1 MQIKDR
7 LEYSLEY
14 FNDTNQEFNPIDM
27 TLKLAIVPVTPFEQN
42 CSIVF
47 CEKTKEAA
55 VVDPGGDLEKIEDA
69 LSKLNVKLSKVLL
82 THGHLDHCA
91 GAKELAKKWQVP
103 IEGPHPLEKFWL
115 DQLPEQT
122 VRFGFGEAE
131 PFEPDRWL
139 LDGGSRNSI
148 HRILSP
154 SSAIYLMLVY
164 RVDQPLRMS
173 CRSS

>member
-1 MQIKDR
+1 
-7 LEYSLEY
+7 
-14 FNDTNQEFNPIDM
+14 M

-69 LSKLNVKLSKVLL
+69 LSKLDVKLCKVLL

-103 IEGPHPLEKFWL
+103 IELSLIHIS
-115 DQLPEQT
+115 
-122 VRFGFGEAE
+122 E
-131 PFEPDRWL
+131 PTRP
-139 LDGGSRNSI
+139 
-148 HRILSP
+148 
-154 SSAIYLMLVY
+154 Y
-164 RVDQPLRMS
+164 
-173 CRSS
+173 

>member
-1 MQIKDR
+1 
-7 LEYSLEY
+7 
-14 FNDTNQEFNPIDM
+14 M

-69 LSKLNVKLSKVLL
+69 LSKLDVKLCKVLL

-103 IEGPHPLEKFWL
+103 IEGPHHLEKFWL

-122 VRFGFGEAE
+122 VRFGFG
-131 PFEPDRWL
+131 
-139 LDGGSRNSI
+139 
-148 HRILSP
+148 
-154 SSAIYLMLVY
+154 
-164 RVDQPLRMS
+164 
-173 CRSS
+173 